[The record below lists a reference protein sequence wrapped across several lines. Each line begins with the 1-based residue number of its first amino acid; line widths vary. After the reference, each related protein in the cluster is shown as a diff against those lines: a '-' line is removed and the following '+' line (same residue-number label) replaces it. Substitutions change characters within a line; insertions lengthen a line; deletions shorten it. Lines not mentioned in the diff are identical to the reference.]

1 MVLNKLLRRLGL
13 LWACLFGLA
22 PLMCAQFETRSS
34 SIVNNYPTSVAVG
47 DFNHD
52 GKLDMAVIAGSSNEN
67 TLAILLGNGDGTFL
81 PASYYT
87 VGIGPISITTADFNH
102 DGNLDLAVGSQTN
115 YIAVLLGNGDGTF
128 QNAIESPFVPATV
141 RYITTGNFNKDG
153 KTDLLMRADGNAI
166 TVLLGNGDGTFQNAL
181 TTYAPFSVE
190 TVAVGDVNG
199 DGKLDLVTGG
209 TFGSSSTLN
218 LWLGN
223 GNGTFVYGQTYQ
235 DSEFPT
241 SLVLADFN
249 RDGKLDLGIINLG
262 DVQVMMG
269 NGDGTFQ
276 PVSYEYTMGENDWG
290 IAADLNGDGKLD
302 LAVAADFPPSGVH
315 VFSGNGDGTFGAP
328 TFYQAGE
335 NPVQIAVGDFN
346 GDGKK
351 DLAVPDNHSNDV
363 IVLLNTGTVAF
374 TPANPIVFKTQAV
387 GTKSPVREV
396 TLTNSAKTALKI
408 SSIKVSAQFG
418 MTTTCHANMAAG
430 AGCTISVV
438 FMPKVQGAISGT
450 ITINDNASSKPMV
463 IELSGTGG

>member
-1 MVLNKLLRRLGL
+1 MSGHGL
-13 LWACLFGLA
+13 LKQLALLSACLLFLA
-22 PLMCAQFETRSS
+22 RFMCAQFETRGSS
-34 SIVNNYPTSVAVG
+34 VVNNYPTSLTVG

-52 GKLDMAVIAGSSNEN
+52 GKLDIAVIAGSSNEN
-67 TLAILLGNGDGTFL
+67 TLAILIGNGDGTFL

-87 VGIGPISITTADFNH
+87 VGIGPLSVTTADFNH
-102 DGNLDLAVGSQTN
+102 DGNLDLAVGSEAN

-128 QNAIESPFVPATV
+128 QNAIESPSVPASV
-141 RYITTGNFNKDG
+141 RYIASGSFNKDG
-153 KTDLLMRADGNAI
+153 KIDLLMRADGNAI
-166 TVLLGNGDGTFQNAL
+166 TVLLGNGDGTFQSAL

-190 TVAVGDVNG
+190 TVGVGDVNG

-218 LWLGN
+218 VWLGN
-223 GNGTFVYGQTYQ
+223 GDGTFDYGEIYQ
-235 DSEFPT
+235 DSEYPT
-241 SLVLADFN
+241 SIVLADFN
-249 RDGKLDLGIINLG
+249 RDGKLDLGVINLG
-262 DVQVMMG
+262 DIQVMLG

-276 PVSYEYTMGENDWG
+276 PVSYTYVMGENDWG
-290 IAADLNGDGKLD
+290 VAADLNGDGKLD

-315 VFSGNGDGTFGAP
+315 VFPGNGDGTFGAP

-374 TPANPIVFKTQAV
+374 SPANAIVFQKQAV

-396 TLTNSAKTALKI
+396 TLTNMAKTALKI
-408 SSIKVSAQFG
+408 SSIKASAQFG
-418 MTTTCHANMAAG
+418 MTTTCHANVAAG
-430 AGCTISVV
+430 TNCTISVV
-438 FMPKVQGAISGT
+438 FMPKSQGTISGT
-450 ITINDNASSKPMV
+450 ITVDDNASSKPMV
-463 IELSGTGG
+463 IELTGTGG